1 MLLSSRFLPPHLRLI
16 VIFCAAL
23 LLSAP
28 QRTTDL
34 WLIFASLLSIAI
46 LLFYRRH
53 ALGKLL
59 KRLHSVNLFSLLLWM
74 TLCWQIGKHGI
85 EFSPEGIQTAL
96 LICLKMNNIMLLT
109 QILLLDVGEIQ
120 LLQGINRLTLPI
132 KLKQL
137 FILTLRY
144 IHLLSKTHAQIDMS
158 MRARGYQPH
167 FDYRTMNIEA
177 QKVSLLLIHAMI
189 KAEKS
194 QMALQARGFKLTTRT
209 VRSSKNRFVFK
220 RLAIFTLFFIVVGSY
235 WIVCSL

>member
-1 MLLSSRFLPPHLRLI
+1 M
-16 VIFCAAL
+16 
-23 LLSAP
+23 
-28 QRTTDL
+28 
-34 WLIFASLLSIAI
+34 
-46 LLFYRRH
+46 
-53 ALGKLL
+53 
-59 KRLHSVNLFSLLLWM
+59 
-74 TLCWQIGKHGI
+74 
-85 EFSPEGIQTAL
+85 
-96 LICLKMNNIMLLT
+96 
-109 QILLLDVGEIQ
+109 
-120 LLQGINRLTLPI
+120 
-132 KLKQL
+132 
-137 FILTLRY
+137 RY

-235 WIVCSL
+235 CIVCSL